1 MALRA
6 VLGLEYL
13 REYCRSSEYVKFSE
27 RELIMAEEVVERTLA
42 GLPPE
47 IARPVAAVSVFV
59 EEAPGADDVAQGV
72 GRDWLGIFEGAA
84 HGQVDRIDPPRI
96 RIWTRNVWHFA
107 SGQEKRYL
115 EEVRLTLLHEIA
127 HFLGMDEG
135 EVAARGL
142 E

>member
-1 MALRA
+1 M
-6 VLGLEYL
+6 
-13 REYCRSSEYVKFSE
+13 KFGE
-27 RELIMAEEVVERTLA
+27 RELVLAQEVVERTLS

-47 IARPVAAVSVFV
+47 IARPLRAVSVFV
-59 EEAPGADDVAQGV
+59 EDEPGADDLEIGV

-84 HGQVDRIDPPRI
+84 HGQWDRIDPPRI

-107 SGQEKRYL
+107 SGREDRFV

-127 HFLGMDEG
+127 HYLGMDEG

-142 E
+142 G